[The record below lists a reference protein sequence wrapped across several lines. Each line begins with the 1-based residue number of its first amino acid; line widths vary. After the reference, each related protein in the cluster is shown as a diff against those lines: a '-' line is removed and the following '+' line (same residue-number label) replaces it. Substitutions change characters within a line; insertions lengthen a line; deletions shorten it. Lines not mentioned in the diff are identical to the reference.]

1 MEERYI
7 GPYKVLSITPIEM
20 KTSLGSEVVEVLFE
34 DGHKKIMPTKSFD
47 LLVTNTASDLTSIS
61 DKKITQI
68 MSKCLEVIEEYDVD
82 LIQWEKVGQKIITAL
97 NENMN
102 RARNFLWFKDDN
114 RFTAGIDSENDVSL
128 LMIKQVVGQIPKT
141 NGKEENTTK

>member
-20 KTSLGSEVVEVLFE
+20 KTSLGSEIVEVLFE

-47 LLVTNTASDLTSIS
+47 LLVKNTVSDLTSLS
-61 DKKITQI
+61 DRKITEI
-68 MSKCLEVIEEYDVD
+68 MKKCLEVIEEYDVD

-102 RARNFLWFKDDN
+102 RARNFLWFKDDS
-114 RFTAGIDSENDVSL
+114 RFVAGIDSENDVSL
-128 LMIKQVVGQIPKT
+128 LMIKRVVSEIPKS
-141 NGKEENTTK
+141 NGEEKDTIK